1 MIAWPRR
8 VLNGGL
14 AAAQKGVELFAVEF
28 RKQKSRLAEANH
40 PGNPFQ
46 NVPFA
51 ARGYAACNF
60 PSESAGVVGPVPIS
74 VRVIFKVPWRT
85 E

>member
-1 MIAWPRR
+1 MPGRAESSTADLPPR
-8 VLNGGL
+8 
-14 AAAQKGVELFAVEF
+14 KGAELFTVEF

-46 NVPFA
+46 NVLFA
-51 ARGYAACNF
+51 ACGYAGLQF
-60 PSESAGVVGPVPIS
+60 SLGIGGRVGPVPIS